1 MKFKVQ
7 NLLDEQK
14 EIHFS
19 DTLFRNET
27 KGIGFD
33 ISFKWDFE

>member
-1 MKFKVQ
+1 KFKVQ

-14 EIHFS
+14 EIYFS
-19 DTLFRNET
+19 DTLFRSET